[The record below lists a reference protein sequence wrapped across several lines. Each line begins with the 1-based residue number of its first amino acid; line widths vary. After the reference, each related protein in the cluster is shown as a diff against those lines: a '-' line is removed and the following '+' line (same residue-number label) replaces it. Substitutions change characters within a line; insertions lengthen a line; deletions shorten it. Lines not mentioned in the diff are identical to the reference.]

1 MPARKPTE
9 LKVLQNTERKCRRK
23 NEPKPKP
30 LFPFDPPD
38 HFSEEAKEHWRFLRE
53 RLEPLGLLTEPD
65 LGQFTA
71 LCSAYGRGMQA
82 DRELSAAA
90 LTVKSDGKESKN
102 PLIQISRDSWESY
115 SRLSRRF
122 GLDPASRGGLDI
134 KDIAEELD
142 PMEILLRS
150 KGH

>member
-1 MPARKPTE
+1 MPARKPSAI
-9 LKVLQNTERKCRRK
+9 KVLQNTERKCRRK

-30 LFPFDPPD
+30 LFPYDPPE

-53 RLEPLGLLTEPD
+53 RLEPLGLLTEQD
-65 LGQFTA
+65 LGQFIA

-82 DRELSAAA
+82 DRELSAAT
-90 LTVKSDGKESKN
+90 LTVRSDGKESKN
-102 PLIQISRDSWESY
+102 PLIQISRDSWEAY

-134 KDIAEELD
+134 KETPDELD
-142 PMEILLRS
+142 PMEIFLRQR
-150 KGH
+150 GG